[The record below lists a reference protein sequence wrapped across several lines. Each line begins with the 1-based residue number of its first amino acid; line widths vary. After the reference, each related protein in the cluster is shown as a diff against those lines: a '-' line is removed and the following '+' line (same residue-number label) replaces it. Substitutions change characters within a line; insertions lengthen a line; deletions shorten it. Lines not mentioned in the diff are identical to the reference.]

1 MTPDVINPPPPPAFD
16 IGIFNATTES
26 LRDKSKSMVDTANSG
41 QINQSFASN
50 LADVFE
56 GVFGL
61 IGTLANVMN
70 LVPDLVKKSSV
81 NLIPNPS
88 VLKQLG
94 KLNMTEVNKTIQ
106 SVKQS

>member
-1 MTPDVINPPPPPAFD
+1 
-16 IGIFNATTES
+16 
-26 LRDKSKSMVDTANSG
+26 MVDTANSG

-106 SVKQS
+106 SVKQSESERELEKSSKSSNLCPKNSDEKYF